1 MSNENIIS
9 YKCPTKHCQFIEDP
23 LCQFEYD
30 PIETCILLTCIK
42 IICQQLPYFWNFLMT
57 KRSILFMLFINT
69 KFYDKSYW
77 HCDEH
82 LLYFSRFS
90 DLLALADDIEA
101 DFKSVRVLRGVPAR
115 KAANAS
121 AAMGLD
127 NRNSR
132 KTTKKVVQETSGSS
146 DSSDVSITIIIRVLP
161 KPVGL
166 MFRKVNY
173 MNSGQAIV
181 NYWSGCCTRLRNAV
195 ELTCIDHEHWY
206 LKNNGCV
213 RWVSN
218 PNGCLSKWVSNPN
231 CFSMFMYYFTFISPI
246 FG

>member
-9 YKCPTKHCQFIEDP
+9 YKCPTKHCQFIQDP

-69 KFYDKSYW
+69 KFYDKSCWY
-77 HCDEH
+77 CDEH

-161 KPVGL
+161 NLLVSSLGKLITWILDRPL
-166 MFRKVNY
+166 
-173 MNSGQAIV
+173 
-181 NYWSGCCTRLRNAV
+181 WT
-195 ELTCIDHEHWY
+195 IDLDVVQGYEMQLNLH
-206 LKNNGCV
+206 V
-213 RWVSN
+213 
-218 PNGCLSKWVSNPN
+218 
-231 CFSMFMYYFTFISPI
+231 
-246 FG
+246 

>member
-1 MSNENIIS
+1 
-9 YKCPTKHCQFIEDP
+9 
-23 LCQFEYD
+23 
-30 PIETCILLTCIK
+30 
-42 IICQQLPYFWNFLMT
+42 
-57 KRSILFMLFINT
+57 MLFINT
-69 KFYDKSYW
+69 KFYDKSCW

-82 LLYFSRFS
+82 LYFSRFS

-161 KPVGL
+161 NLLVSSLGKLSTWILDRPL
-166 MFRKVNY
+166 
-173 MNSGQAIV
+173 
-181 NYWSGCCTRLRNAV
+181 WT
-195 ELTCIDHEHWY
+195 IDLDVFQGYEMQLNLH
-206 LKNNGCV
+206 V
-213 RWVSN
+213 
-218 PNGCLSKWVSNPN
+218 
-231 CFSMFMYYFTFISPI
+231 
-246 FG
+246 

>member
-1 MSNENIIS
+1 
-9 YKCPTKHCQFIEDP
+9 
-23 LCQFEYD
+23 
-30 PIETCILLTCIK
+30 
-42 IICQQLPYFWNFLMT
+42 MT

-69 KFYDKSYW
+69 KFYDKSCW

-161 KPVGL
+161 KPVVL
-166 MFRKVNY
+166 KFRKVKY

-181 NYWSGCCTRLRNAV
+181 NYWSGCCTRLRTWTYMYRSRTLISQKQWMCKMSFKSQWLFV
-195 ELTCIDHEHWY
+195 QMSFKSQLF
-206 LKNNGCV
+206 
-213 RWVSN
+213 
-218 PNGCLSKWVSNPN
+218 LSVHVLLWNH
-231 CFSMFMYYFTFISPI
+231 
-246 FG
+246 

>member
-1 MSNENIIS
+1 
-9 YKCPTKHCQFIEDP
+9 
-23 LCQFEYD
+23 
-30 PIETCILLTCIK
+30 
-42 IICQQLPYFWNFLMT
+42 
-57 KRSILFMLFINT
+57 MLFINT
-69 KFYDKSYW
+69 KFYDKSCW

-146 DSSDVSITIIIRVLP
+146 DSSDVSKTLIIRVLP
-161 KPVGL
+161 KPVVL
-166 MFRKVNY
+166 KFRKVKY
-173 MNSGQAIV
+173 MNSG
-181 NYWSGCCTRLRNAV
+181 
-195 ELTCIDHEHWY
+195 
-206 LKNNGCV
+206 
-213 RWVSN
+213 
-218 PNGCLSKWVSNPN
+218 
-231 CFSMFMYYFTFISPI
+231 
-246 FG
+246 